1 MTYHPQHKNLFIATG
16 GSGHGFKFFPV
27 IGDKI
32 VDALQGQLDPE
43 LAELWRWRT
52 EEDLKKDM
60 DGDVFLGCD
69 DGSRA
74 GRKGMILAEEAK
86 RTR

>member
-1 MTYHPQHKNLFIATG
+1 MTYHPRHKNLFIATG

-32 VDALQGQLDPE
+32 CDALQGKLDPQ

-52 EEDLKKDM
+52 EEDLKRETAGKD
-60 DGDVFLGCD
+60 FWGCD